1 MASDSESSEEEW
13 EEPKL
18 KYDRMGNDLLEILR
32 TDAASCIALHS
43 KFVALGTHWG
53 IVYILDHSGN
63 NNTSKHC
70 KPHATSVTGI
80 SLDGSGEHV
89 ASCSDDGTVK
99 ITGLY
104 LDENNQVIT
113 EDQPV
118 KSVALDPN
126 YSHSSS
132 KQIVYGTN
140 ELVLLEKT
148 WLGRNKRTVLHGG
161 EGLVR
166 CVKWRGSYIAW
177 ANDLGVKIYDMKQ
190 RRRIT
195 YIPRVG
201 AGGTNRVLPK
211 LGGTRVELY
220 PAHIAWKDDTT
231 LLIGWDKDIKVCA
244 IRDKPSRDSRAPT
257 KYCVVV
263 HLFKTDFS
271 CCGIAPLGDQI
282 AALAYME
289 EDNEAGSTRPQLRI
303 LEPNAADKESFTEL
317 SRDALSIRGYQTYRC
332 KDYSLQHDSTEI
344 YFVSPKDIVVA
355 QPRDEDDR
363 VDWLLHINHHR
374 EALEAVKEF
383 GKRLKKHTYM
393 EVGLLY
399 LDHLI
404 DSHDF
409 TEAASVAPQIL
420 GNNMNHWEGL
430 VHRCIKAHQVSVITA
445 VLPRGD
451 FRLPQ
456 ACYELVLEELLKTN
470 HKEFEKLLNDW
481 PNDLYNIVTIT
492 NKVLTYLD
500 RDSHNP
506 VLLAALAKLYAAD
519 QRFDRALSI
528 YLRIQHPDTF
538 KLIRKH
544 NLYAALQDNVV
555 ALMRFGE
562 GEAVVLLL
570 DHMEHVPIDKVV
582 ADLKRKP
589 DYLHKYLHALYQRD
603 SHLGSE
609 YHDLQLQLYAQFD
622 RPKLLPFLKS
632 SNYYKLETSLEICKE
647 RGYVD
652 EQVFLLSRMGNASGA
667 LALITQNEENV
678 GRAVEFCKEQNDSE
692 LWLELINR
700 SIHKPEYIRGLLE
713 NIGTHVDPIIL
724 IRRIPSSMEIPGL
737 RDAIVKILQDYSMQT
752 ALWFECR
759 KVLSSDVISLLRKQ
773 LRVNSRP
780 ISIDEERSCDACGRP
795 LLCQNNGSVAD
806 MPVIVTF
813 LCHHCF
819 HDDCLPSQNRSSCN
833 VCRGNIRHS

>member
-104 LDENNQVIT
+104 VDENNQVIT

-211 LGGTRVELY
+211 VGGTRVELY

-244 IRDKPSRDSRAPT
+244 IRDKPGRDSRVPT

-289 EDNEAGSTRPQLRI
+289 EDIEAGSTRPQLRI

-383 GKRLKKHTYM
+383 GKRLKKHTYL

-404 DSHDF
+404 DSQDF

-430 VHRCIKAHQVSVITA
+430 VHSFIKAHQVSVITA

-555 ALMRFGE
+555 SLMRFGE

-570 DHMEHVPIDKVV
+570 DHMEHVPVDKVV
-582 ADLKRKP
+582 PIEKLVKGRFQDNFEFVQWFKKFFDANYQGQDYDAKYMRGGAGLAVSGGAKSQFKPRVETKRTAAPIKP
-589 DYLHKYLHALYQRD
+589 VKHD
-603 SHLGSE
+603 STGS
-609 YHDLQLQLYAQFD
+609 
-622 RPKLLPFLKS
+622 
-632 SNYYKLETSLEICKE
+632 
-647 RGYVD
+647 
-652 EQVFLLSRMGNASGA
+652 SGA
-667 LALITQNEENV
+667 KPSVSDIETNGHNSEPDLTENPRSSAASRTTVAPQRIPSASLAATNQELASLRVELEEQ
-678 GRAVEFCKEQNDSE
+678 KEQNREFQSSVE
-692 LWLELINR
+692 ALEKER
-700 SIHKPEYIRGLLE
+700 DFYFGK
-713 NIGTHVDPIIL
+713 
-724 IRRIPSSMEIPGL
+724 L
-737 RDAIVKILQDYSMQT
+737 RDIEMICQEVEQQEEMGEDVKLPFNKITTVLYAT
-752 ALWFECR
+752 EEGFEAPEED
-759 KVLSSDVISLLRKQ
+759 LDG
-773 LRVNSRP
+773 NP
-780 ISIDEERSCDACGRP
+780 EDEY
-795 LLCQNNGSVAD
+795 
-806 MPVIVTF
+806 
-813 LCHHCF
+813 
-819 HDDCLPSQNRSSCN
+819 
-833 VCRGNIRHS
+833 